1 MEKPLSLGASC
12 SVTILFA
19 GGVLFSIIAFA
30 TLARLIFGEGISQF
44 HFLVLAASFI
54 EIAIARHLF
63 VATLNEIDG
72 SKPEAFWI
80 AMGLICLLIVG
91 CLSVSTLQTLN
102 SVTEQFSI
110 SVLFETTS
118 RSALLFLLFA
128 VWFAFPLWT
137 KRHTFPSAI
146 RTIGRPKPHFKHHSV
161 YEAVFLT

>member
-1 MEKPLSLGASC
+1 MEKQLSLGTSC

-19 GGVLFSIIAFA
+19 GGVLFSIIAFV
-30 TLARLIFGEGISQF
+30 TLARLLFGEGISQF

-63 VATLNEIDG
+63 AATVDEIDG
-72 SKPEAFWI
+72 SKPKAFWI
-80 AMGLICLLIVG
+80 AMGLICLLILG
-91 CLSVSTLQTLN
+91 CFSVSTLQAVKSATEEF
-102 SVTEQFSI
+102 SVSA
-110 SVLFETTS
+110 VLGTAS

-146 RTIGRPKPHFKHHSV
+146 RFIGRPKPHSKHRSV
-161 YEAVFLT
+161 YEAVFRT